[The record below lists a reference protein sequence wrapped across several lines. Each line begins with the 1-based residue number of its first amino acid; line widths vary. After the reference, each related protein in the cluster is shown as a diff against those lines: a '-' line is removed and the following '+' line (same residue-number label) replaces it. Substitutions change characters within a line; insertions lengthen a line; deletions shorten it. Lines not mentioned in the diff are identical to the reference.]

1 MFVLDIYLA
10 NNRSETSL
18 VVDSGPDPDTGK
30 SLASSVHH
38 GGLGLDGSLE
48 EGEQDLRDV
57 LDGSED
63 GGVSSSVD
71 SGHEGQGTGLALG
84 HVGGAQEVCEL
95 PQEVVGVVVAGS
107 NVETLNLQAG
117 DLDGDDALEDKVEVD
132 GGSRGNLLQQ
142 GDRGAVLH
150 QDREGSH
157 FKHVKGDRFGAAVTE
172 AILQFGRRSQASQ
185 LEAEVFGGGRGHE
198 EGEDEE
204 LHR

>member
-30 SLASSVHH
+30 SLASTVHH

-71 SGHEGQGTGLALG
+71 SGHEGQGTGLALR

-107 NVETLNLQAG
+107 N
-117 DLDGDDALEDKVEVD
+117 D
-132 GGSRGNLLQQ
+132 
-142 GDRGAVLH
+142 
-150 QDREGSH
+150 
-157 FKHVKGDRFGAAVTE
+157 
-172 AILQFGRRSQASQ
+172 
-185 LEAEVFGGGRGHE
+185 
-198 EGEDEE
+198 
-204 LHR
+204 

>member
-107 NVETLNLQAG
+107 N
-117 DLDGDDALEDKVEVD
+117 D
-132 GGSRGNLLQQ
+132 
-142 GDRGAVLH
+142 
-150 QDREGSH
+150 
-157 FKHVKGDRFGAAVTE
+157 
-172 AILQFGRRSQASQ
+172 
-185 LEAEVFGGGRGHE
+185 
-198 EGEDEE
+198 
-204 LHR
+204 